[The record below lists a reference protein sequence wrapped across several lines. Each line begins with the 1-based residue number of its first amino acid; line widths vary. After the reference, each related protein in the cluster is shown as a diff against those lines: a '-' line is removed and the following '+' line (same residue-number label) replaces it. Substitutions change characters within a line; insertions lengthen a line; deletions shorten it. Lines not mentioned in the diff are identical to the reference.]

1 MYAIV
6 YFYLRAHNAVRRMGK
21 KMSEMHLYEALAEI
35 FIREQVEAVFTLTG
49 DGNMHWEASYS
60 GHEGVRSYH
69 VRHEHCACA
78 MATAYASATGRIGV
92 ASVTCGPG
100 LTQIMTALATAA
112 QARIPLLVFVG
123 ETPINAA
130 WYNQAIDQGP
140 LVRAAGAHY
149 ISAHS
154 MKQVV
159 AQTREAFIIARTE
172 NRPVVI
178 GVPLDMQQQMIAFES
193 YRSSSEIIHDEG
205 PRIPHPDYVAR
216 AAQRISE
223 AQRIIIIGG
232 RGAKAGS
239 AAEACEALAERC
251 DAALSETLPVRGL
264 FAGNPRSIGI
274 VGGFAHHA
282 TREAFEECDLVIAV
296 GSSLSQHTS
305 DANRLFSPHD
315 VILIDDQPPAL
326 KHGQKTAEFVIA
338 GDAKLS
344 LEALMATLDNAGDTG
359 GDSKWDVAA
368 FSRRI
373 REERADNT
381 PYLVPAGTLDPR
393 DVVAHLDAALPKDW
407 RYVNASGHCSYF
419 AAHINGV
426 PADHFLTIREFG
438 AIGNGLCYA
447 VGMAASAPNETV
459 VLFDGDGGLMMHA
472 QELET
477 VRRYNLKLLI
487 CVFNDGAFGSE
498 IHKLR
503 ADNLSD
509 HGAIYGRTDL
519 AAVARGF
526 GLRGAVIT
534 DLAQVPAL
542 LAEFEQGDTA
552 MVWDFQVSDQVMSP
566 VMRRATKR

>member
-1 MYAIV
+1 MT
-6 YFYLRAHNAVRRMGK
+6 
-21 KMSEMHLYEALAEI
+21 EMHLYKALAEI
-35 FIREQVEAVFTLTG
+35 FVREQVEVVFTLTG

-60 GHEGVRSYH
+60 EHEGVKSYH

-154 MKQVV
+154 IQQVV
-159 AQTREAFIIARTE
+159 AQTREAFIIAGTQR
-172 NRPVVI
+172 RPVVI
-178 GVPLDMQQQMIAFES
+178 GVPLDMQQQMIAFEH
-193 YRSSSEIIHDEG
+193 YRPSSEIIHDEG
-205 PRIPHPDYVAR
+205 PRVPHSDYLAR
-216 AAQRISE
+216 ATQRIRE
-223 AQRIIIIGG
+223 ARKIIIIGG
-232 RGAKAGS
+232 RGAKTGG
-239 AAEACEALAERC
+239 AADACQVFAERF
-251 DAALSETLPVRGL
+251 DAALAETLPVRGL

-274 VGGFAHHA
+274 AGGFAHRA
-282 TREAFEECDLVIAV
+282 TRDAFEECDLVIAV

-305 DANRLFSPHD
+305 DSNRLFRPQD

-326 KHGQKTAEFVIA
+326 KHGQKTSEFVIA
-338 GDAKLS
+338 GDARLT
-344 LEALMATLDNAGDTG
+344 LEALLATFDDIG
-359 GDSKWDVAA
+359 GTRPDSHWDVAA
-368 FSRRI
+368 YSRRV
-373 REERADNT
+373 REERADVT
-381 PYLVPAGTLDPR
+381 PYPVPSGTLDPR
-393 DVVAHLDAALPKDW
+393 DIVAHLDKALPKDW

-419 AAHINGV
+419 SAHINGV
-426 PADHFLTIREFG
+426 QAESFLTIREFG

-447 VGMAASAPNETV
+447 IGMAASAPNETV

-477 VRRYNLKLLI
+477 VQRYNLKVLI

-503 ADNLSD
+503 ADQLSD

-519 AAVARGF
+519 SSIARGF
-526 GLRGAVIT
+526 GLRGAVVT

-542 LAEFEQGDTA
+542 LDEFETGDTA
-552 MVWDFQVSDQVMSP
+552 MIWDFQVSDQVMSP
-566 VMRRATKR
+566 VMRRATTR